1 MKASGRPAAGGKNK
15 VNRSAASG
23 SRAKRGRGVRTAAA
37 SGRRTGT
44 TRAGSARKTGG
55 KRVEKPS
62 SDQGILNQWR
72 EQNGL
77 SMILASL
84 VVIIILVVVG
94 VNAVSLGRRLVENK
108 KRLETLREEIRM
120 EDERAE
126 DIDEYR
132 RYTRTDAYIEEVARE
147 KLGLIY
153 EGETVFKEENK

>member
-1 MKASGRPAAGGKNK
+1 
-15 VNRSAASG
+15 
-23 SRAKRGRGVRTAAA
+23 
-37 SGRRTGT
+37 
-44 TRAGSARKTGG
+44 
-55 KRVEKPS
+55 
-62 SDQGILNQWR
+62 
-72 EQNGL
+72 
-77 SMILASL
+77 MILASL
-84 VVIIILVVVG
+84 VVIIILIVVG

-120 EDERAE
+120 EDERAD

>member
-23 SRAKRGRGVRTAAA
+23 SRAKRGRGVRTAAS
-37 SGRRTGT
+37 SGRSTGTGRTG
-44 TRAGSARKTGG
+44 SVRKTGG
-55 KRVEKPS
+55 KRVRKPS
-62 SDQGILNQWR
+62 SEQGILTQWR

-84 VVIIILVVVG
+84 VVIIILVMVG

-120 EDERAE
+120 EDERAD
-126 DIDEYR
+126 DIEEYR

>member
-15 VNRSAASG
+15 VNRSAAPG

-37 SGRRTGT
+37 SGRRTKA

-55 KRVEKPS
+55 KRVGKPS
-62 SDQGILNQWR
+62 SDQEILTQWR

-84 VVIIILVVVG
+84 VVIIILIVVG

-120 EDERAE
+120 EDERAD

>member
-15 VNRSAASG
+15 VNRSAAPG
-23 SRAKRGRGVRTAAA
+23 SRAKRGRGVRTSAA

-62 SDQGILNQWR
+62 SDQGILTQWR

-120 EDERAE
+120 EDERAD

>member
-1 MKASGRPAAGGKNK
+1 MKTPGRPAAGGKNK

-23 SRAKRGRGVRTAAA
+23 SRAKRGRGVRTSAA

-44 TRAGSARKTGG
+44 TRAGSAGKTGG
-55 KRVEKPS
+55 KRVGKPS
-62 SDQGILNQWR
+62 SDQGILTQWR

-84 VVIIILVVVG
+84 VVIIILVGVG

-120 EDERAE
+120 EDERAD